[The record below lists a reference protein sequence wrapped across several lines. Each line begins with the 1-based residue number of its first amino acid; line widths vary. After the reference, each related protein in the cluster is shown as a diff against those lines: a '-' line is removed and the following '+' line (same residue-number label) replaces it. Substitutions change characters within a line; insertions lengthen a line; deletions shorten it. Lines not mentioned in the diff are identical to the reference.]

1 MNSPTPEFH
10 PGSLVSARGREW
22 IVLPESDM
30 DTLRLRPLGGGEK
43 DESLLYLPLERQP
56 VRPAT
61 FPWPRVDQASNHSA
75 SQLLL
80 DALQLKLRNG
90 AGPFR
95 SFGNIAVEPRA
106 YQLVPLLMA
115 LKQATIRLLIA
126 DDVGI
131 GKTIE
136 AALIAREMLDRGEV
150 QRLTFLCP
158 PHLCEQWQREL
169 AERFHIH
176 APVVRTATAARLEK
190 DLPPGASLFDAHPF
204 TVVSLDYI
212 KSERRREAFQRFCPE
227 FVIVDEAHTCTHG
240 GQGRQQR
247 YQLLKGLAENA
258 DRHLVLLTAT
268 PHSGD
273 ENAFYNLLGLL
284 RSEFT
289 ALKDLPAGSR
299 TDLRDELSRH
309 FVQRRRPDIAEW
321 QDSSMFPERKT
332 SEVTYR
338 LTGAW
343 GQLFNDV
350 LTYARE
356 LVERA
361 EGRALQEQRMNWWAA
376 LALLRCISSS
386 PAAAVNALRTR
397 LNGAIAP
404 GDDRELT
411 LEGSRSSD
419 RLRLEDIDQ
428 QGEERVLDG
437 REDALSTDDIEPA
450 AQTEETARLQE
461 LIAAAERL
469 AAPGNDPKLEQL
481 QAHLQGL
488 LKDGFLP
495 VVFCRYIAT
504 AHYLADFLRAKFKDV
519 TIKAVTGEFTPGERE
534 AAVEELG
541 ESDRRLLVATD
552 CLSEGIN
559 LQNLFTAVV
568 HYDLSWNPTRHEQR
582 EGRVDR
588 FGQKARE
595 VRSTMLYG
603 EDNPVDGA
611 VLQVILRKAES
622 IRKELGVLVPM
633 PDDEGKLTQALLNA
647 VLLRKTNP
655 VGKVAQ
661 ASFDF
666 GEPAR
671 EIEAAWQSAREKA
684 ARNRSIFAQRRLKP
698 EDVLP
703 EWRKSAAVLGGEDD
717 VARFVARAVAKLGVP
732 LEECRR
738 LPGLGSAQPAPQGGQ
753 ENLGRPGVFLGAH
766 HKLNIDQLPL
776 TVRER
781 LAADGFIGTLRVSFH
796 QPPAAG
802 SLFIHRTH
810 PIVAALADTL
820 LERALEETAD
830 ASDADAVARA
840 GAAFVGHVGLRTTVL
855 LLRLRHQL
863 SVTRGA
869 ATRLMLCE
877 ETIAVSVAGSGHPA
891 VLAPDAARS
900 LLGAEAVRNMPPPIR
915 DRHLRQALD
924 MLPAWTPQLA
934 AMAKERAQALLQDHR
949 RVREA
954 AEAKGTYQVTAS
966 LPVDVM
972 GLYVLVPSLS

>member
-1 MNSPTPEFH
+1 MSVPVGEFY

-22 IVLPESDM
+22 IVLPDSTA
-30 DTLRLRPLGGGEK
+30 DTLRLRPLGGGER
-43 DESLLYLPLERQP
+43 DESLIYVPLEREP
-56 VRPAT
+56 IGPAT
-61 FPWPRVDQASNHSA
+61 FPWPRPDQAGNHAA
-75 SQLLL
+75 SQLLM

-115 LKQATIRLLIA
+115 MKQSTVRLLVA

-136 AALIAREMLDRGEV
+136 GALIARELLDRGEI
-150 QRLTFLCP
+150 QRMTVLCP

-169 AERFHIH
+169 ADHFHIH
-176 APVVRTATAARLEK
+176 AVIVRSATATRLER
-190 DLPPGASLFDAHPF
+190 DLPPGTSPFDANPF

-212 KSERRREAFQRFCPE
+212 KSDRRRDAFQRSCPE
-227 FVIVDEAHTCTHG
+227 FVIVDEAHTCTQG

-247 YQLLKGLAENA
+247 YQLLKGLAEDVN
-258 DRHLVLLTAT
+258 RHVVLLTAT

-273 ENAFYNLLGLL
+273 EDAFFNLLGLL
-284 RSEFT
+284 RPDFVQ
-289 ALKDLPAGSR
+289 LKDLPPGAR
-299 TDLRDELSRH
+299 ADLREELSRH

-321 QDSSMFPERKT
+321 QDTSMFPDRQT
-332 SEVTYR
+332 SEITYR
-338 LTGAW
+338 LTGPW
-343 GQLFNDV
+343 GQLFNNV
-350 LTYARE
+350 LGYARE

-361 EGRALQEQRMNWWAA
+361 EGQALREQRMNWWAA

-397 LNGAIAP
+397 LDGAVRS
-404 GDDRELT
+404 GDRDELT
-411 LEGSRSSD
+411 LE
-419 RLRLEDIDQ
+419 DIEAQAGD
-428 QGEERVLDG
+428 RVLDG
-437 REDALSTDDIEPA
+437 IDDALSTDDIEPA
-450 AQTEETARLQE
+450 AQTEDTARLHQ
-461 LIAAAERL
+461 LIKDAEQL
-469 AAPGNDPKLEQL
+469 AGAVNDPKLAKL
-481 QAHLQGL
+481 QDHLALL
-488 LKDGFLP
+488 LKDGFQP

-504 AHYLADFLRAKFKDV
+504 AHYLADFLRGKFKDA
-519 TIKAVTGEFTPGERE
+519 TIKAVTGELTPGERE

-541 ESDRRLLVATD
+541 DTEKRILVATD

-559 LQNLFTAVV
+559 LQHLFTAVV

-611 VLQVILRKAES
+611 VLSVILRKAES

-633 PDDEGKLTQALLNA
+633 PDDQGKLTQALLNA
-647 VLLRKTNP
+647 VLLRKNNV
-655 VGKVAQ
+655 VGPSPQTA
-661 ASFDF
+661 FDF

-671 EIEAAWQSAREKA
+671 DIETAWQSAREKA

-717 VARFVARAVAKLGVP
+717 VARFVGRGVAKLGVP
-732 LEECRR
+732 LE
-738 LPGLGSAQPAPQGGQ
+738 PHKK
-753 ENLGRPGVFLGAH
+753 H
-766 HKLNIDQLPL
+766 HKLHLDHLPIS
-776 TVRER
+776 VKER
-781 LAADGFIGTLRVSFH
+781 LAADGFAGTVRVDFH
-796 QPPAAG
+796 QPAAQG
-802 SLFIHRTH
+802 ALFIHRTH
-810 PIVAALADTL
+810 PLVAVLADTL
-820 LERALEETAD
+820 LELALAAENGAPEAD
-830 ASDADAVARA
+830 VVGRS
-840 GAAFVGHVGLRTTVL
+840 GAAFVSHVSVKTTVL

-863 SVTRGA
+863 SITRGTE
-869 ATRLMLCE
+869 TRLMLCE
-877 ETIAVSVAGSGHPA
+877 EAVAVAAS
-891 VLAPDAARS
+891 
-900 LLGAEAVRNMPPPIR
+900 GAELPATLTPEETRTLLNGEAIRNMPQVIR
-915 DRHLRQALD
+915 DRHLQQALEG
-924 MLPAWTPQLA
+924 LGGWQPHLEAI
-934 AMAKERAQALLQDHR
+934 AKQRAQTLLQDHR

-954 AEAKGTYQVTAS
+954 AEAKGSYQVTAS

-972 GLYVLVPSLS
+972 GVYVLVPVAAGA

>member
-1 MNSPTPEFH
+1 MNTPTPEFY

-22 IVLPESDM
+22 IVLPESDA

-43 DESLLYLPLERQP
+43 DESLIYLPLERQP

-61 FPWPRVDQASNHSA
+61 FPWPRVDQARNHAA

-106 YQLVPLLMA
+106 YQLVPMLMA
-115 LKQATIRLLIA
+115 LKQSTVRLLIA
-126 DDVGI
+126 DDVGV

-150 QRLTFLCP
+150 QRMTVLCP

-176 APVVRTATAARLEK
+176 AMVVRTATAARLEK
-190 DLPPGASLFDAHPF
+190 DLPPGTSVFDAHPF

-227 FVIVDEAHTCTHG
+227 FVIVDEAHTCTQG

-247 YQLLKGLAENA
+247 YQLLKGLAENEE
-258 DRHLVLLTAT
+258 RHLVLLTAT

-273 ENAFYNLLGLL
+273 ESAFFNLLGLL

-289 ALKDLPAGSR
+289 ALKDLPPGAR

-321 QDSSMFPERKT
+321 QDTSMFPDRKT
-332 SEVTYR
+332 AEVTYR

-350 LTYARE
+350 LVYARE

-361 EGRALQEQRMNWWAA
+361 EGKALREQRMNWWAA

-397 LNGAIAP
+397 LNGAV
-404 GDDRELT
+404 GEDGHELT
-411 LEGSRSSD
+411 
-419 RLRLEDIDQ
+419 LEDIDQ

-437 REDALSTDDIEPA
+437 LEDALSTDDIEPA
-450 AQTEETARLQE
+450 AQTEDTDRLRA
-461 LIAAAERL
+461 LITAAERL
-469 AAPGNDPKLEQL
+469 AGPGNDPKLEKL
-481 QAHLQGL
+481 QTHLQSL
-488 LKDGFLP
+488 LKEGFLP

-504 AHYLADFLRAKFKDV
+504 AHYLADFLRTRFKDV

-541 ESDRRLLVATD
+541 DSDKRILVATD

-559 LQNLFTAVV
+559 LQSLFTAVV

-582 EGRVDR
+582 DGRVDR

-647 VLLRKTNP
+647 VLLRKGNALN
-655 VGKVAQ
+655 AQ
-661 ASFDF
+661 SQLDLF
-666 GEPAR
+666 GAPAK
-671 EIEAAWQSAREKA
+671 EIETAWQSAREKA

-703 EWRKSAAVLGGEDD
+703 EWRKSAAVLGGEGD

-732 LEECRR
+732 LDDHR
-738 LPGLGSAQPAPQGGQ
+738 G
-753 ENLGRPGVFLGAH
+753 H
-766 HKLNIDQLPL
+766 HKLSLDQLPL

-781 LAADGFIGTLRVSFH
+781 LAADGLTGTLRVSFH
-796 QPPAAG
+796 QPPAPG

-820 LERALEETAD
+820 LERALEEAAD
-830 ASDADAVARA
+830 TSDADAVARA
-840 GAAFVGHVGLRTTVL
+840 GAAFVGNVDLKTTVL

-863 SVTRGA
+863 AVTRGI

-877 ETIAVSVAGSGHPA
+877 ETVAVSVAGSSGLE
-891 VLAPDAARS
+891 VLAPDTAQL
-900 LLGAEAVRNMPPPIR
+900 LLGTEAVRNMPPPIR
-915 DRHLRQALD
+915 DRHLQQALD
-924 MLPAWTPQLA
+924 LLPGWTPQLEA
-934 AMAKERAQALLQDHR
+934 IAKERAQALLQDHR

-954 AEAKGTYQVTAS
+954 AEAKGSYQVTAS

-972 GLYVLVPSLS
+972 GVYVLVPAVGV

>member
-1 MNSPTPEFH
+1 MQASFY

-22 IVLPESDM
+22 IVLPESTP

-43 DESLLYLPLERQP
+43 DESLIFLPLERQP
-56 VRPAT
+56 VQPAT
-61 FPWPRVDQASNHSA
+61 FPWPQVEQARNHAA

-115 LKQATIRLLIA
+115 MKLGTVRLLIA

-136 AALIAREMLDRGEV
+136 GALIARELLDRGEI
-150 QRLTFLCP
+150 QRMTVLCP

-169 AERFHIH
+169 AERFHIQ
-176 APVVRTATAARLEK
+176 AAVVRTSTAARLER
-190 DLPPGASLFDAHPF
+190 DLPPGTSVFDAHPF

-227 FVIVDEAHTCTHG
+227 FVIVDEAHTCTQG

-247 YQLLKGLAENA
+247 YQLLKGLVEDA

-273 ENAFYNLLGLL
+273 EDAFFNLLGLL
-284 RSEFT
+284 HPEFS
-289 ALKDLPAGSR
+289 ALKDLPPGAR
-299 TDLRDELSRH
+299 TDLREGLSHH

-321 QDSSMFPERKT
+321 QDTSMFPDRKT
-332 SEVTYR
+332 AEVTYR

-343 GQLFNDV
+343 GKLFNDV
-350 LTYARE
+350 LDYARE

-361 EGRALQEQRMNWWAA
+361 EGRGQREQRMNWWAA

-397 LNGAIAP
+397 LDGAVET
-404 GDDRELT
+404 GSDEL
-411 LEGSRSSD
+411 S
-419 RLRLEDIDQ
+419 LEDIEAQAGD
-428 QGEERVLDG
+428 RVLDG
-437 REDALSTDDIEPA
+437 TDDALSTDDIEPA
-450 AQTEETARLQE
+450 AQTEDTERLRE
-461 LIAAAERL
+461 LIAAAENL
-469 AAPGNDPKLEQL
+469 AGAANDPKLGKL
-481 QAHLQGL
+481 QDHLAAL
-488 LKDGFLP
+488 IKEGFQP

-504 AHYLADFLRAKFKDV
+504 AHYLADFLRDKFKGV
-519 TIKAVTGEFTPGERE
+519 TVKAVTGELTPGERE

-541 ESDRRLLVATD
+541 DTDKRILVATD

-588 FGQKARE
+588 FGQKSPE

-633 PDDEGKLTQALLNA
+633 PDNEGKLTQALLNA
-647 VLLRKTNP
+647 VLLRKHSAI
-655 VGKVAQ
+655 GSSAQ
-661 ASFDF
+661 RTLDL
-666 GEPAR
+666 GDPAE
-671 EIEAAWQSAREKA
+671 EIEMAWQSAREKA
-684 ARNRSIFAQRRLKP
+684 AKNRSIFAQRRLKP
-698 EDVLP
+698 EEVLP
-703 EWRKSAAVLGGEDD
+703 EWQKSAAALGGEDD
-717 VARFVARAVAKLGVP
+717 VERFVSRATIKLGAP
-732 LEECRR
+732 LDPYKKHYKLHLDH
-738 LPGLGSAQPAPQGGQ
+738 LPA
-753 ENLGRPGVFLGAH
+753 N
-766 HKLNIDQLPL
+766 
-776 TVRER
+776 VRER
-781 LAADGFIGTLRVSFH
+781 LAADGLTGTLHIDFH
-796 QPPAAG
+796 QPAAQG
-802 SLFIHRTH
+802 AHFIQRTH
-810 PIVAALADTL
+810 PLVVALADTL
-820 LERALEETAD
+820 LERALDSQTD
-830 ASDADAVARA
+830 ASDADGVARA
-840 GAAFVGHVGLRTTVL
+840 GAAFVGNVSLKTTVL

-863 SVTRGA
+863 SIARETN
-869 ATRLMLCE
+869 TRLMLCE
-877 ETIAVSVAGSGHPA
+877 ETLAVAIAGSGAPE
-891 VLAPDAARS
+891 VLSPSQTRE
-900 LLGAEAVRNMPPPIR
+900 LLGAEAVRNMPPPVRDLHIR
-915 DRHLRQALD
+915 AALQSLND
-924 MLPAWTPQLA
+924 WQPQLESLA
-934 AMAKERAQALLQDHR
+934 RERAQTLLQDHR
-949 RVREA
+949 RVRDA

-972 GLYVLVPSLS
+972 GVYVLVPAVAGA